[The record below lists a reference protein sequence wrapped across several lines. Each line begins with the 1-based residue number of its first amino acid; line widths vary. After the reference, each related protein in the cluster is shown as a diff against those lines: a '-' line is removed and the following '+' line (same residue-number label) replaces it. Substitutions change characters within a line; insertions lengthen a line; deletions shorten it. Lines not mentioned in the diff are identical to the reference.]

1 MHIEQLRQ
9 DIIFKI
15 RNKRLEFY
23 DQWSIVFDQLV
34 RTTQE
39 HMAIIWQQNA
49 SGKRDDYETRCLLG
63 QVMQIKKSQA
73 LNAKDL
79 SKQQAYDDDSKAI

>member
-39 HMAIIWQQNA
+39 HMAIIWQQNG
-49 SGKRDDYETRCLLG
+49 SGKRDDYKTRCLLG
-63 QVMQIKKSQA
+63 QVIQIKKNQA
-73 LNAKDL
+73 LIAKDL
-79 SKQQAYDDDSKAI
+79 SKQEAYDDDSKAI